1 MKLHLVMFISSLG
14 KVNDFG
20 THIHEKIGKPI

>member
-1 MKLHLVMFISSLG
+1 MTLHLLMFIPSLG

-20 THIHEKIGKPI
+20 THIYEKIVKPI